1 MKGPYTPAMRCLL
14 SAKAAKLRAA
24 TPNKLLRGPFTHSFI
39 SADFGV
45 EPARCKDLCMHLR
58 GAAVYTQ
65 PGWTCLL
72 GVLQR
77 EAAIKQ

>member
-1 MKGPYTPAMRCLL
+1 MNGPYTPAMRCLL

-24 TPNKLLRGPFTHSFI
+24 TPNKLFRSIYSFI
-39 SADFGV
+39 STDFGV

-72 GVLQR
+72 GVQQR
-77 EAAIKQ
+77 DAAIKQ

>member
-1 MKGPYTPAMRCLL
+1 MKGPVHARDAMFVECKGRQ
-14 SAKAAKLRAA
+14 AKGGHA
-24 TPNKLLRGPFTHSFI
+24 NKLFRSIYSFI